1 MNCIKIY
8 FRQFFILLFLAVCFV
23 NQGYSQTKDTI
34 KKKKQPGF
42 YVGVSI
48 GPSQTNIKNTG
59 TSSIAN
65 LVSNSQSAFFG
76 SMEAGYFFS
85 KYLGLSSGIRYVSYK
100 SQLTLNAYQN
110 SYTTVDSEKDVFEM
124 RVTGKGITEL
134 QTVDL
139 LSIPLC
145 VNLQVPFSKKVGM
158 YFKGG
163 ISISF
168 PMNQKY
174 TSTGTFTYK
183 GFYPAYND
191 LLENLPAYGFP
202 TDKSVSQAGELKL
215 KTMGISPIISAGF
228 DYAIQKKM
236 QIAVGFSFIST
247 SLGVKDGS
255 TTTDKFQLSPDAEH
269 VNSFSGGSSKISASS
284 VGVEISFKYSLK

>member
-8 FRQFFILLFLAVCFV
+8 FRQFFIILFLVVCFV
-23 NQGYSQTKDTI
+23 KQGHSQTTDTI
-34 KKKKQPGF
+34 KKKKTGF
-42 YVGVSI
+42 YVVVSI

-59 TSSIAN
+59 TASISN
-65 LVSNSQSAFFG
+65 LISNSQSAFFG
-76 SMEAGYFFS
+76 SVEAGYFFS
-85 KYLGLSSGIRYVSYK
+85 KYLGLSSGIRYISYK
-100 SQLTLNAYQN
+100 SQLTLDAYQN

-124 RVTGKGITEL
+124 RVTGKGIKEL

-145 VNLQVPFSKKVGM
+145 VNLQVPFSKKIGM

-163 ISISF
+163 ISMAF

-202 TDKSVSQAGELKL
+202 TDKSVTEAGQLKL
-215 KTMGISPIISAGF
+215 KTLGVSPIISAGF
-228 DYAIQKKM
+228 DYAIRKKM
-236 QIAVGFSFIST
+236 QIAVGFSYINS
-247 SLGVKDGS
+247 SLGVKES
-255 TTTDKFQLSPDAEH
+255 TTSIDKFQLSPDAEH

>member
-8 FRQFFILLFLAVCFV
+8 FRQFFIILFLVVCFV
-23 NQGYSQTKDTI
+23 KQGHSQTTDTI
-34 KKKKQPGF
+34 KKKKTGF

-59 TSSIAN
+59 TASISN
-65 LVSNSQSAFFG
+65 LISNSQSAFFG
-76 SMEAGYFFS
+76 SVEAGYFFS
-85 KYLGLSSGIRYVSYK
+85 KYLGLSSGIRYISYK
-100 SQLTLNAYQN
+100 SQLTLDAYQN

-124 RVTGKGITEL
+124 RVTGKGIKEI

-145 VNLQVPFSKKVGM
+145 VNLQVPFSKKIGM

-163 ISISF
+163 ISMAF

-202 TDKSVSQAGELKL
+202 TDKSVTEAGQLKL
-215 KTMGISPIISAGF
+215 KTLGVSPIISAGF
-228 DYAIQKKM
+228 DYAIRKKM
-236 QIAVGFSFIST
+236 QIAVGFSYINS
-247 SLGVKDGS
+247 SLGVKES
-255 TTTDKFQLSPDAEH
+255 TTSIDKFQLSPDAEH

>member
-1 MNCIKIY
+1 MNYIKIY
-8 FRQFFILLFLAVCFV
+8 LRPFFILLFLVVCFV
-23 NQGYSQTKDTI
+23 NQGHSQTTDTV
-34 KKKKQPGF
+34 KKKKPGF

-48 GPSQTNIKNTG
+48 GPSQTTIKNTG
-59 TSSIAN
+59 TSTISN
-65 LVSNSQSAFFG
+65 LISNSQSAFFG
-76 SMEAGYFFS
+76 SVEAGYFFS
-85 KYLGLSSGIRYVSYK
+85 KHLGLSSGIKYISYK
-100 SQLTLNAYQN
+100 SQLTLDAYQN

-124 RVTGKGITEL
+124 RVTGKGIKEL

-145 VNLQVPFSKKVGM
+145 VNLQVPFSKKIGM

-163 ISISF
+163 ISMAFS
-168 PMNQKY
+168 MNQKY

-202 TDKSVSQAGELKL
+202 TDKSATEAGQLKL
-215 KTMGISPIISAGF
+215 KTLGVSPIISAGF

-236 QIAVGFSFIST
+236 QIAVGFSFSNT
-247 SLGVKDGS
+247 NLGVKEG
-255 TTTDKFQLSPDAEH
+255 TTSLDKFQLSPDAEH
-269 VNSFSGGSSKISASS
+269 VNSFSGGSSKIFASS
-284 VGVEISFKYSLK
+284 LGVDISFKYSLK

>member
-8 FRQFFILLFLAVCFV
+8 FRPFFIILFLVVYFV
-23 NQGYSQTKDTI
+23 NQGQSQTTDTV
-34 KKKKQPGF
+34 KKKKPGF
-42 YVGVSI
+42 YFGVSF
-48 GPSQTNIKNTG
+48 GPSQTTIKNTG
-59 TSSIAN
+59 NAN
-65 LVSNSQSAFFG
+65 ITYLVSNSQSAFFG
-76 SMEAGYFFS
+76 SVEAGYFFS
-85 KYLGLSSGIRYVSYK
+85 KYLGLSSGIRYISYK
-100 SQLTLNAYQN
+100 SQLTLDAYQN

-124 RVTGKGITEL
+124 RVIGKGIKEL
-134 QTVDL
+134 QTMDL

-145 VNLQVPFSKKVGM
+145 VNLQVPLSKKVGM

-163 ISISF
+163 ISLAF

-202 TDKSVSQAGELKL
+202 TDKSVTDAGQLKL
-215 KTMGISPIISAGF
+215 KTLGVSPIISAGF
-228 DYAIQKKM
+228 DYAIQKKL
-236 QIAVGFSFIST
+236 QIAVGFSFSNT
-247 SLGVKDGS
+247 SLGVKEN
-255 TTTDKFQLSPDAEH
+255 TTSIDKFQLSPDAEH

-284 VGVEISFKYSLK
+284 LGVEISFKYSLK

>member
-8 FRQFFILLFLAVCFV
+8 FRHFFIILFLLVCFV
-23 NQGYSQTKDTI
+23 NEGHSQSKDSI
-34 KKKKQPGF
+34 KKAKPGF
-42 YVGVSI
+42 YIGVSLA
-48 GPSQTNIKNTG
+48 PTQTNIKNTG
-59 TSSIAN
+59 SLSISN
-65 LVSNSQSAFFG
+65 LVSTSQSAFSG
-76 SMEAGYFFS
+76 SVEAGYFFS
-85 KYLGLSSGIRYVSYK
+85 KYLGVSTGLSYISYK
-100 SQLTLNAYQN
+100 SQLTLDAYQN
-110 SYTTVDSEKDVFEM
+110 SFSTVDSENDIVEM
-124 RVTGKGITEL
+124 RVTGRGINEL
-134 QTVDL
+134 QTVDV

-145 VNLQVPFSKKVGM
+145 VNLKVPFSKKVGM

-163 ISISF
+163 ISMAF

-202 TDKSVSQAGELKL
+202 TDKSVTEAGQLKL
-215 KTMGISPIISAGF
+215 KTLGVSPIISAGF

-236 QIAVGFSFIST
+236 QIGVGFSFIST
-247 SLGVKDGS
+247 SLGVNES
-255 TTTDKFQLSPDAEH
+255 TTIIDKFQLSPDAEH

>member
-8 FRQFFILLFLAVCFV
+8 FKPFLIILFLVVCIV
-23 NQGYSQTKDTI
+23 NQGHSQTKDTI
-34 KKKKQPGF
+34 KKKKPGF
-42 YVGVSI
+42 YLGVSI
-48 GPSQTNIKNTG
+48 GPSQTTIKNTG
-59 TSSIAN
+59 TASISN
-65 LVSNSQSAFFG
+65 LISTSQSAFFG
-76 SMEAGYFFS
+76 SVEAGYFFS
-85 KYLGLSSGIRYVSYK
+85 KYLGLSSGIRYISYK
-100 SQLTLNAYQN
+100 SQITLDAYQN
-110 SYTTVDSEKDVFEM
+110 SYTTVDSEKDIFEM
-124 RVTGKGITEL
+124 RVSGKGIKEL

-145 VNLQVPFSKKVGM
+145 VNLHLPFSKKVGM

-163 ISISF
+163 ISMAF

-202 TDKSVSQAGELKL
+202 TDKSVTESGQLKL
-215 KTMGISPIISAGF
+215 KSLGVSPIISAGF

-236 QIAVGFSFIST
+236 QIAVGFSFINT
-247 SLGVKDGS
+247 SLSDNES
-255 TTTDKFQLSPDAEH
+255 AMPIDKFQLSPDAEH

-284 VGVEISFKYSLK
+284 VGIEISFKYSLK

>member
-8 FRQFFILLFLAVCFV
+8 FRHFFIILFLLVCFV
-23 NQGYSQTKDTI
+23 NEGHSQSKDSI
-34 KKKKQPGF
+34 KKAKPGF
-42 YVGVSI
+42 YIGVSLA
-48 GPSQTNIKNTG
+48 PTQTNIKNTG
-59 TSSIAN
+59 SLSISN
-65 LVSNSQSAFFG
+65 LVSTSQSAFSG
-76 SMEAGYFFS
+76 SVEAGYFFS
-85 KYLGLSSGIRYVSYK
+85 KFLGVSTGLSYISYK
-100 SQLTLNAYQN
+100 SQLTLDAYQN
-110 SYTTVDSEKDVFEM
+110 SFSTVDSENDIVEM
-124 RVTGKGITEL
+124 RVTGRGINEL
-134 QTVDL
+134 QTVDV

-145 VNLQVPFSKKVGM
+145 VNLKVPFSKKVGM

-163 ISISF
+163 ISMAF

-202 TDKSVSQAGELKL
+202 TDKSVTEAGQLKL
-215 KTMGISPIISAGF
+215 KTLGVSPIISAGF

-236 QIAVGFSFIST
+236 QIGVGFSFIST
-247 SLGVKDGS
+247 SLGVNES
-255 TTTDKFQLSPDAEH
+255 TTIIDKFQLSPDAEH

-284 VGVEISFKYSLK
+284 MGVEISFKYSLK

>member
-8 FRQFFILLFLAVCFV
+8 FRSFLIILFLVVCFV
-23 NQGYSQTKDTI
+23 NQGHSQVTDTI
-34 KKKKQPGF
+34 KKKKPGYYF
-42 YVGVSI
+42 GLSI
-48 GPSQTNIKNTG
+48 GPSQTNIKNAG
-59 TSSIAN
+59 TASISN
-65 LVSNSQSAFFG
+65 LVSTSQSAFFG
-76 SMEAGYFFS
+76 SVEAGYFFS
-85 KYLGLSSGIRYVSYK
+85 KYLGLSSGVRYISYK
-100 SQLTLNAYQN
+100 SQLTLDTYQN
-110 SYTTVDSEKDVFEM
+110 NYATVDSEKDIFEM
-124 RVTGKGITEL
+124 RVTGKGIKEL
-134 QTVDL
+134 QTVNL

-145 VNLQVPFSKKVGM
+145 VNLQVPFSKKFGM

-163 ISISF
+163 ISMAFS
-168 PMNQKY
+168 MNQKY

-215 KTMGISPIISAGF
+215 KAMGLSPIISAGF

-247 SLGVKDGS
+247 SLGVKDSS
-255 TTTDKFQLSPDAEH
+255 TTIDKFQLSPDADH

-284 VGVEISFKYSLK
+284 MGFEISFKYFLK

>member
-8 FRQFFILLFLAVCFV
+8 FRQFLIILFLVVCFV
-23 NQGYSQTKDTI
+23 NEGNSQTTDTI
-34 KKKKQPGF
+34 KKKKPGF

-48 GPSQTNIKNTG
+48 GPSQTTIKNTG
-59 TSSIAN
+59 TSSISN
-65 LVSNSQSAFFG
+65 LASNSQSAFFG
-76 SMEAGYFFS
+76 SVEAGYFFS
-85 KYLGLSSGIRYVSYK
+85 KNLGLSSGIRYISYK
-100 SQLTLNAYQN
+100 SQLTLDAYQY
-110 SYTTVDSEKDVFEM
+110 SFTTADSEKDIFEM
-124 RVTGKGITEL
+124 RVTGKGIKEV
-134 QTVDL
+134 QTVNL

-145 VNLQVPFSKKVGM
+145 LNLQVPFSKKVGM

-163 ISISF
+163 ISMAFS
-168 PMNQKY
+168 MNQKY

-202 TDKSVSQAGELKL
+202 TDKSVTEAGQLKL
-215 KTMGISPIISAGF
+215 KTLGVSPIISVGV

-236 QIAVGFSFIST
+236 QIAVGFSFSNT
-247 SLGVKDGS
+247 SLGVKES
-255 TTTDKFQLSPDAEH
+255 TTSLDKFQLSPDAEH

>member
-8 FRQFFILLFLAVCFV
+8 FRQFLIILFLVVCFV

-34 KKKKQPGF
+34 KKKKPGF
-42 YVGVSI
+42 YVGMSF
-48 GPSQTNIKNTG
+48 GPSQTTIKNTG
-59 TSSIAN
+59 TSSIVN

-76 SMEAGYFFS
+76 SVEAGYFFS

-100 SQLTLNAYQN
+100 SQLTLDAYQN

-124 RVTGKGITEL
+124 RVTGNGIKEL
-134 QTVDL
+134 QTVNL
-139 LSIPLC
+139 LSIPLR

-158 YFKGG
+158 YIKGG
-163 ISISF
+163 ISMAF
-168 PMNQKY
+168 LMNQKY

-202 TDKSVSQAGELKL
+202 TDKSVTQAGQLKL
-215 KTMGISPIISAGF
+215 KTLGVSPIISAGF
-228 DYAIQKKM
+228 NYAIQKKM

-247 SLGVKDGS
+247 SLGVNDG
-255 TTTDKFQLSPDAEH
+255 TTTLDKFQLSPDAEH

-284 VGVEISFKYSLK
+284 IGFEISFKYSLK

>member
-8 FRQFFILLFLAVCFV
+8 FRPFFIILFLVVCFV
-23 NQGYSQTKDTI
+23 NEGQSQTTDTV
-34 KKKKQPGF
+34 KKKKPGF

-48 GPSQTNIKNTG
+48 GPSQTTIKNTG
-59 TSSIAN
+59 NAN
-65 LVSNSQSAFFG
+65 ISYLVSNSQSAFFG
-76 SMEAGYFFS
+76 SVEAGYFFS
-85 KYLGLSSGIRYVSYK
+85 KNLGLSSGIRYISYK
-100 SQLTLNAYQN
+100 SQLTLDKYQN
-110 SYTTVDSEKDVFEM
+110 SFTTVDSEKDVFEM
-124 RVTGKGITEL
+124 RVTGKGIKEL
-134 QTVDL
+134 QTVDI

-163 ISISF
+163 ISIAF

-202 TDKSVSQAGELKL
+202 TDKSVTETGQLELK
-215 KTMGISPIISAGF
+215 TSGVSPIISAGF
-228 DYAIQKKM
+228 DYALQKKM
-236 QIAVGFSFIST
+236 QIAVGFSFSNT
-247 SLGVKDGS
+247 SLVAKEGATSVD
-255 TTTDKFQLSPDAEH
+255 TFLLSPDAEH
-269 VNSFSGGSSKISASS
+269 INSFSGGSRKISASS
-284 VGVEISFKYSLK
+284 VGIEISFKYSLK

>member
-8 FRQFFILLFLAVCFV
+8 FRHFFIILFLLACFV
-23 NQGYSQTKDTI
+23 NEGHSQSKDSI
-34 KKKKQPGF
+34 KKAKPGF
-42 YVGVSI
+42 YIGVSLA
-48 GPSQTNIKNTG
+48 PTQTNIKNTG
-59 TSSIAN
+59 SLSISN
-65 LVSNSQSAFFG
+65 LVSTSQSAFSG
-76 SMEAGYFFS
+76 SVEAGYFFS
-85 KYLGLSSGIRYVSYK
+85 KFLGVSTGLSYISYK
-100 SQLTLNAYQN
+100 SQLTLDAYQN
-110 SYTTVDSEKDVFEM
+110 SFSTVDSENDIVEM
-124 RVTGKGITEL
+124 RVTGRGINEL
-134 QTVDL
+134 QTVDV

-145 VNLQVPFSKKVGM
+145 VNLKVPFSKKVGM

-163 ISISF
+163 ISMAF

-202 TDKSVSQAGELKL
+202 TDKSVTEAGQLKL
-215 KTMGISPIISAGF
+215 KTLGVSPIISAGF

-236 QIAVGFSFIST
+236 QIGVGFSFIST
-247 SLGVKDGS
+247 SLGVNES
-255 TTTDKFQLSPDAEH
+255 TTIIDKFQLSPDAEH

-284 VGVEISFKYSLK
+284 MGVEISFKYSLK